1 MREIKAELDR
11 LAPEAAEAQARLS
24 VMANERF
31 QLYNSSK
38 ALDPDIAILAFQ
50 KAGLKR
56 DQKSGRD
63 GLAEADRIWDS
74 FKRLLDS
81 VDAPPEVPDP
91 CAASS
96 SFAPPALIPPTIEPT
111 GPEVVPAIEAM
122 QPNPPV
128 SAEIAREAG
137 APDFDK
143 PSVL

>member
-11 LAPEAAEAQARLS
+11 LAPEAAEVQARLS

-50 KAGLKR
+50 KAGLER

-81 VDAPPEVPDP
+81 VDAPREVPDP

-96 SFAPPALIPPTIEPT
+96 SSAPPALIPPATEPA
-111 GPEVVPAIEAM
+111 GLEAVPPIEAM
-122 QPNPPV
+122 QPSPPV
-128 SAEIAREAG
+128 AAEIAREAS
-137 APDFDK
+137 APDLEK
-143 PSVL
+143 PSV